1 MTVAEL
7 SRILSGVSLSAFA
20 QIALKVGMA
29 SPRGQQLLQSP
40 VAQMPVQKVKL
51 HSLIRPTATAVFLL
65 NRCSASCQT
74 HNSRF

>member
-40 VAQMPVQKVKL
+40 VAQMPVQKSNFTRSSVRQRRR
-51 HSLIRPTATAVFLL
+51 SF
-65 NRCSASCQT
+65 
-74 HNSRF
+74 F